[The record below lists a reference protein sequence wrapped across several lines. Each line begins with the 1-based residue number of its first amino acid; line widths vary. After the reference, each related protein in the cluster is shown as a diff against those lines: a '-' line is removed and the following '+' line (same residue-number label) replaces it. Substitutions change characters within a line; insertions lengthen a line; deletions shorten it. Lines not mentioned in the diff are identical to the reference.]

1 MELLNKAKDL
11 LAGSLADQIR
21 ANDLVRVSKAVTR
34 NNINEEIVKDDGF
47 NYYPLEFAL
56 RERNPELINMIRHF
70 IRLGADTK
78 CLTDD
83 GGKPSTLLTRAMN
96 SADMIHLSH
105 ELGVDLNIV
114 WGEFNLLGSA
124 LYSGE
129 EEQVEA
135 VLRLIREHGLKL
147 MESPGVF
154 WHILERKNNIPA
166 DSIIAILESGI
177 ERYEGTEDKEYADAL
192 LFRLF
197 RSDLH
202 ELTKL
207 SVLDY
212 MADNGFELALER
224 RYLMGNLLDM
234 AVSRSQRHLV
244 TRLVELGAD
253 ISRHQ
258 SDIGRLLLKKEQ
270 LKDNLVVDDTLDLS
284 ELSEKE
290 VRQYLKQHPDLSGK
304 AVIGPIL
311 LNPNLKDACALA
323 NEAIAKGADVNQLF
337 NLNQGFGKSIIC
349 SPLYAICNQDDD
361 GFVRQIAF
369 LLEAGARDQFESG
382 NPGEE
387 ENFSALFLALST
399 SRIAF
404 IRALLDGG
412 VNPNRIL
419 PGKKVNETCRM
430 DDSLWVTMF
439 HPSHLSVKPNDA
451 QKAAMFDLL
460 LQAGLSPEMT
470 NSRGETALDLALR
483 YRDMPLVELML
494 SRGFAP
500 PSAAKN
506 LDQLFEYCA
515 DLSLLKRMLAG
526 MSEPQITAKTAW
538 HYFVGFQHRTPEK
551 SQDKEAIFRLLLDL
565 GLQLDACYTDSEGNE
580 ETLIELAIQFRN
592 LPVLKLLLEL
602 TPKAQISPDVILSA
616 VHYLQDHEL
625 IGDLVALYP
634 DYEIENL
641 HVHPSEKYREAG
653 TPITL
658 ALHKKRW
665 ALAHYLVDRF
675 PRMRAHSTLIP
686 LVEKSLLPMEE
697 ENNGQDLDE
706 VLIRKL
712 IERDPDLERQYT
724 DGDESTLW
732 TLLFQCCFRF
742 GQCGTDER
750 SRLIWLNAVEMLL
763 EADASVDHLYSQ
775 VAEPEPTHPDTTHL
789 FAMVLYHNQSNF
801 EQAKP
806 LFDLLI
812 GYGADPAKPVG
823 SFNESA
829 VTSIIQRFPRQIDEA
844 TSLKFVQY
852 LWQKTGFNLQEVNRL
867 GNNLAIAAAMPGR
880 ASILRWLAEKGVDI
894 HHVGG
899 FDNSNAIHKC
909 ISNYSF
915 VASRDRTATVEALL
929 DLGVSVEVPDPDPG
943 AGGATPLMT
952 ACQMG
957 VQAVIELLVSRGA
970 DVNALTEE
978 GMTPILAAINGEQCY
993 DVHHTVEGS
1002 KVAVVEYLVKQGA
1015 DVNLMGSRRY
1025 HSLLEAAFAGRAGM
1039 FKRLLELGADPYLID
1054 PELKQETGGTIGFV
1068 QEAQIDA
1075 EGMNAIGYLLMHE
1088 DKAAALLD
1096 IIDSVLGDGTV
1107 QAARDDLAKKRVPV
1121 KPQAVAERIENFRLS
1136 ALGKPAQTVEQ
1147 TVAEQTAA
1155 DSSAADLS
1163 GSELNVSDVS
1173 RAGLFA
1179 EQAALLADE
1188 EKRLKMR
1195 KILRQKMERK
1205 GMALSVQLDYEQTQ
1219 ALAFYMQQAVP
1230 DADMRHG
1237 SNWQQ
1242 FIMAVVAQRAP
1253 ELLEILQ
1260 PESDMTSCLLVI
1272 VPTGSAAKQVNELGE
1287 VLTGLF
1293 STRRTVMNA
1302 LQEVADQI
1310 EWQAFDASL
1319 LPEPEVDD
1327 AAESDDAV
1335 VRLPAKEL
1343 FSTSSR
1349 FGLYNV
1355 SFKLKTTTMQRLA
1368 GHLADLLPIE
1378 MDASGWSAVVKAVVE
1393 NELEAEFE
1401 ALPEFVDFDV
1411 FGTEHFTVV
1420 IENGSEAQKAFTQS
1434 FGKVMDKL
1442 FRSDEGFVQTVMAAR
1457 KRIMAESA

>member
-1 MELLNKAKDL
+1 MELLNKARDL

-21 ANDLVRVSKAVTR
+21 GNDLVRISKTITR
-34 NNINEEIVKDDGF
+34 KNINEEIVESDGF
-47 NYYPLEFAL
+47 NYTPLEFAL

-70 IRLGADTK
+70 IKLGADTH

-83 GGKPSTLLTRAMN
+83 SGKPSILLIRAMN
-96 SADMIHLSH
+96 SADMILLSH
-105 ELGVDLNIV
+105 ELGVDLNIL
-114 WGEFNLLGSA
+114 WGEFNLLGNA

-129 EEQVEA
+129 EEQVIA
-135 VLRLIREHGLKL
+135 VLKLVREHDLKL

-154 WHILERKNNIPA
+154 WHILERKDNIPA
-166 DSIIAILESGI
+166 DGIIAILESGI
-177 ERYEGTEDKEYADAL
+177 ERYEGTEDREHADAL

-197 RSDLH
+197 SSDLR

-207 SVLDY
+207 SVLNY

-224 RYLMGNLLDM
+224 RYLRGTLLEM

-258 SDIGRLLLKKEQ
+258 SDVGRLLLKKEQ
-270 LKDNLVVDDTLDLS
+270 LKDNLVVDDTLDLT

-290 VRQYLKQHPDLSGK
+290 VRQYLKQHSDLSGK

-323 NEAIAKGADVNQLF
+323 QEAISKGADVNQLF
-337 NLNQGFGKSIIC
+337 NLNQGFGKSITC
-349 SPLYAICNQDDD
+349 TPLYAVCSQDDD
-361 GFVRQIAF
+361 RYSREISF
-369 LLEAGARDQFESG
+369 LLQAGAHDQFESG
-382 NPGEE
+382 SPGEE
-387 ENFSALFLALST
+387 ECFSALFLALST
-399 SRIAF
+399 SRMAF

-412 VNPNRIL
+412 ISPNLVL
-419 PGKKVNETCRM
+419 PGKKVNENCRM
-430 DDSLWVTMF
+430 DDRLWVTMF
-439 HPSHLSVKPNDA
+439 HASHLSVKPNEA
-451 QKAAMFDLL
+451 QKTAMFDLL
-460 LQAGLSPEMT
+460 LQSGLSPQLS
-470 NSRGETALDLALR
+470 NKRGESALDLALR
-483 YRDMPLVELML
+483 YRDIPLVELML
-494 SRGFAP
+494 SRGFTPA
-500 PSAAKN
+500 PSANN

-515 DLSLLKRMLAG
+515 DLSLLNRLLAD
-526 MSEPQITAKTAW
+526 MPQVQITAKTAW

-551 SQDKEAIFRLLLDL
+551 SQDKAAIFDLLLEL
-565 GLQLDACYTDSEGNE
+565 GLDLSACYTDSDGNE
-580 ETLIELAIQFRN
+580 ESLIELAIQYRN
-592 LPVLKLLLEL
+592 APALKRLLAL

-616 VHYLQDHEL
+616 IHYLQDHEL

-675 PRMRAHSTLIP
+675 PKMRAHSTLIP
-686 LVEKSLLPMEE
+686 LVEKSLLLMEE
-697 ENNGQDLDE
+697 ENNGEDLDE
-706 VLIRKL
+706 ALIRKL
-712 IERDPDLERQYT
+712 IARDPDLERQYT

-732 TLLFQCCFRF
+732 TLLFQCCFRYA
-742 GQCGTDER
+742 QCGTDER

-763 EADASVDHLYSQ
+763 EADASLDHPYSVD
-775 VAEPEPTHPDTTHL
+775 AEPEPTHPDITHL
-789 FAMVLYHNQSNF
+789 FAMVLYHNKSNF
-801 EQAKP
+801 DQAKP

-829 VTSIIQRFPRQIDEA
+829 VTSIIQRYPRQIDEA

-929 DLGVSVEVPDPDPG
+929 DLGVSIEVPDPDPG
-943 AGGATPLMT
+943 ASGATPLMT

-970 DVNALTEE
+970 DVNALSEG

-1025 HSLLEAAFAGRAGM
+1025 HPLLEAAFAGRAGM

-1054 PELKQETGGTIGFV
+1054 PDLKQETGGTIGFV
-1068 QEAQIDA
+1068 QEEQIDA
-1075 EGMNAIGYLLMHE
+1075 EGMNVIGYLLMHK

-1096 IIDSVLGDGTV
+1096 IIDAVLGNGTV
-1107 QAARDDLAKKRVPV
+1107 QSARDDLAKKQVPV
-1121 KPQAVAERIENFRLS
+1121 KPQAVAERIENFRLA
-1136 ALGKPAQTVEQ
+1136 ALGKPVQSASSSEDVNSR
-1147 TVAEQTAA
+1147 AM
-1155 DSSAADLS
+1155 DSSGDS
-1163 GSELNVSDVS
+1163 GSAP
-1173 RAGLFA
+1173 AGLFA
-1179 EQAALLADE
+1179 DKAELLADE

-1195 KILRQKMERK
+1195 KILKQKMARK

-1230 DADMRHG
+1230 EADMRHG
-1237 SNWQQ
+1237 SNWQN
-1242 FIMAVVAQRAP
+1242 FIMAVVADRAP

-1260 PESDMTSCLLVI
+1260 PESDMTACTLEI
-1272 VPTGSAAKQVNELGE
+1272 VPTGSPAHQVNALGE
-1287 VLTGLF
+1287 VLTALF
-1293 STRRTVMNA
+1293 STRRTIMNA
-1302 LQEVADQI
+1302 LQEVTDQI
-1310 EWQAFDASL
+1310 EWQVFDGSL
-1319 LPEPEVDD
+1319 LPEPEPDNATEAD
-1327 AAESDDAV
+1327 EAV

-1355 SFKLKTTTMQRLA
+1355 SFKLNTGTMQRLA
-1368 GHLADLLPIE
+1368 AHLADLLPIE
-1378 MDASGWSAVVKAVVE
+1378 MDASGWSTVVRAVVE
-1393 NELEAEFE
+1393 HELEGELE
-1401 ALPEFVDFDV
+1401 TLPDFIDFDV
-1411 FGTEHFTVV
+1411 FGTEHFAVV
-1420 IENGSEAQKAFTQS
+1420 IENGSEAQKVFTQS

-1442 FRSDEGFVQTVMAAR
+1442 FRSDEDFVQTVMAAR

>member
-1 MELLNKAKDL
+1 MELLNKARDL

-21 ANDLVRVSKAVTR
+21 GNDLVRISKTITR
-34 NNINEEIVKDDGF
+34 KNINEEVVESDGF
-47 NYYPLEFAL
+47 NYTPLEFAL

-70 IRLGADTK
+70 IKLGADTQ

-83 GGKPSTLLTRAMN
+83 SGKPSILLIRAMN
-96 SADMIHLSH
+96 SADMILLSH
-105 ELGVDLNIV
+105 ELGVDLNIL
-114 WGEFNLLGSA
+114 WGEFNLLGNA

-129 EEQVEA
+129 EEQVIA
-135 VLRLIREHGLKL
+135 VLKLVREHDLKL

-154 WHILERKNNIPA
+154 WHILERKDNIPA
-166 DSIIAILESGI
+166 DGIIAILESGI
-177 ERYEGTEDKEYADAL
+177 ERYEGTEDREHADAL

-207 SVLDY
+207 SVLNY

-224 RYLMGNLLDM
+224 RYLMGTLLDM

-258 SDIGRLLLKKEQ
+258 SDVGRLLLKKEQ
-270 LKDNLVVDDTLDLS
+270 LKDNLVVDDTLDLT

-290 VRQYLKQHPDLSGK
+290 VRQYLKQHSDLSGK

-323 NEAIAKGADVNQLF
+323 QEAISKGADVNQLF
-337 NLNQGFGKSIIC
+337 NLNQGFGKSITC
-349 SPLYAICNQDDD
+349 TPLYAVCSQDDD
-361 GFVRQIAF
+361 RYSREISF
-369 LLEAGARDQFESG
+369 LLQAGAHDQFESG
-382 NPGEE
+382 SPGEE
-387 ENFSALFLALST
+387 ECFSALFLALST
-399 SRIAF
+399 SRMAF

-412 VNPNRIL
+412 ISPNLVL
-419 PGKKVNETCRM
+419 PGKKVNENCRM
-430 DDSLWVTMF
+430 DDRLWVTMF
-439 HPSHLSVKPNDA
+439 HVSHLSVKPNEA
-451 QKAAMFDLL
+451 QKTAMFDLL
-460 LQAGLSPEMT
+460 LQSGLSPELS
-470 NSRGETALDLALR
+470 NKRGESALDLALR
-483 YRDMPLVELML
+483 YRDIPLVELML
-494 SRGFAP
+494 SRGFTPA
-500 PSAAKN
+500 PSANN

-515 DLSLLKRMLAG
+515 DLSLLNRLLAD
-526 MSEPQITAKTAW
+526 MPQVQITAKTAW

-551 SQDKEAIFRLLLDL
+551 SRDKAAIFDLLLEL
-565 GLQLDACYTDSEGNE
+565 GLDLSACYTDSDGNE
-580 ETLIELAIQFRN
+580 ESLIELAIQYRN
-592 LPVLKLLLEL
+592 APALKRLLAL
-602 TPKAQISPDVILSA
+602 TPKAQISPDAILSA
-616 VHYLQDHEL
+616 IHYLQDHEL

-641 HVHPSEKYREAG
+641 HVHPSEKYRDAG

-675 PRMRAHSTLIP
+675 PKMRAHSTLIP

-697 ENNGQDLDE
+697 ENNGEDLDE
-706 VLIRKL
+706 ALIRKL
-712 IERDPDLERQYT
+712 IARDPDLERQYT
-724 DGDESTLW
+724 DAEESTLW
-732 TLLFQCCFRF
+732 TLLFQCCFRYA
-742 GQCGTDER
+742 QCGTDER

-763 EADASVDHLYSQ
+763 EADASLDHPYSVD
-775 VAEPEPTHPDTTHL
+775 AEPEPTHPDITHL
-789 FAMVLYHNQSNF
+789 FAMVLYHNKSNF
-801 EQAKP
+801 DQAKP

-880 ASILRWLAEKGVDI
+880 AAILRWLAEKGVDI

-929 DLGVSVEVPDPDPG
+929 DLGVNIEVPDPDPG
-943 AGGATPLMT
+943 ASGATPLMT

-957 VQAVIELLVSRGA
+957 VQAVIELLVNRGA
-970 DVNALTEE
+970 DVNARSEG

-1002 KVAVVEYLVKQGA
+1002 KVAIVEYLVKQGA
-1015 DVNLMGSRRY
+1015 DINLMGARRY
-1025 HSLLEAAFAGRAGM
+1025 HPLLEAAFAGRPGM
-1039 FKRLLELGADPYLID
+1039 FKRLLELGSDPYQVD
-1054 PELKQETGGTIGFV
+1054 PDLKQETGGTIGFV

-1075 EGMNAIGYLLMHE
+1075 HGMNTIGYLLMHE
-1088 DKAAALLD
+1088 DKAAALLE
-1096 IIDSVLGDGTV
+1096 IIDAVLGAGTV
-1107 QAARDDLAKKRVPV
+1107 QAAREDLASKQVPV
-1121 KPQAVAERIENFRLS
+1121 KSDAMADFIETLRLS
-1136 ALGKPAQTVEQ
+1136 ALGQVQSKVSESTTAESVEETDAAQVPFADK
-1147 TVAEQTAA
+1147 AE
-1155 DSSAADLS
+1155 
-1163 GSELNVSDVS
+1163 
-1173 RAGLFA
+1173 
-1179 EQAALLADE
+1179 LLADE
-1188 EKRLKMR
+1188 EKRLKLL
-1195 KILRQKMERK
+1195 KILRQKMDRK

-1230 DADMRHG
+1230 EADMRHG
-1237 SNWQQ
+1237 ANWQS
-1242 FIMAVVAQRAP
+1242 FIMAVIADQAP
-1253 ELLEILQ
+1253 ELLDILH
-1260 PESDMTSCLLVI
+1260 PESDMTRCTLVI
-1272 VPTGSAAKQVNELGE
+1272 VPTGSPAKQMNELGE
-1287 VLTGLF
+1287 VLSSVF
-1293 STRRTVMNA
+1293 STRRTVLNA
-1302 LQEVADQI
+1302 LRNVQDQI
-1310 EWQAFDASL
+1310 QWQEFDASL
-1319 LPEPEVDD
+1319 LPEPEEPS
-1327 AAESDDAV
+1327 ESDDAV

-1349 FGLYNV
+1349 FGFYNV
-1355 SFKLKTTTMQRLA
+1355 SFKLKTDTMKRLA
-1368 GHLADLLPIE
+1368 GHLAELLPLE
-1378 MDASGWSAVVKAVVE
+1378 MDASGWSALVRAVVIK
-1393 NELEAEFE
+1393 ELAQQGLVDD
-1401 ALPEFVDFDV
+1401 ALPDFVDVDV
-1411 FGTEHFTVV
+1411 YGSDHFTIV
-1420 IENGSEAQKAFTQS
+1420 IENETEAQQAFTKA

-1442 FRSDEGFVQTVMAAR
+1442 FRSDEDFVQTTMSVRRELLAN
-1457 KRIMAESA
+1457 S